1 MLTIV
6 GYHDSVQCF
15 DLDSNMIYENIDRN
29 GDSIITLDECELGA
43 VKVVNSYGLGWGNLG
58 YMYIP
63 FKILVESGVQAPRAY
78 TCQIDSI
85 DYEPGITLKFSAEHR
100 IRNLLRFQIGYAP
113 KANQDSIEGITI
125 LPFMREKGGGLPMR
139 GCYTGPIEVG
149 VDYSYYFDNSD
160 IGKVFLIVREKDEEP
175 ADYYGGRI
183 QNFTLIDYRWGEE
196 FILPCEYDS
205 VELLNKTETIISIE
219 YDLLPHD
226 RENKE
231 IDADLTLGSN
241 MVSRFTTEVTDNATL
256 TVGEEV
262 RIDMYDSEI
271 HIDQGSAL
279 VIKKGVT
286 FHAKSGNCQIIVD
299 GNLSL
304 DTNVHF
310 VAEDSAMLTIRLNN
324 TSLDAEFEKVY
335 FENCHLI
342 CYTQDLTITDCEF
355 SDCDYMNSFRGNVD
369 ISNTPFTNTSVYLG
383 DQTGGSTHLAQVTG
397 CAFYQEYHINPP
409 TVDAIEIY
417 NYSNYNLEN
426 NEIDGFYCGVVI
438 SQSGGGSGMNSITRN
453 EIHDIST
460 TGIVVFNSAASI
472 HINHVYHC
480 ESGIRLNNNS
490 NVSINGI
497 PSAESFEDMNYVV
510 DNTGFEL
517 YCSTGS
523 FPWYFRYNAIIDE
536 DNGSSGDYL
545 IYAEHP
551 GGSVV
556 FNAEYN
562 CFGDY
567 FDEQEDLYPYQ
578 YLDAHPTFCPAGG
591 EHKSAEAAFDD
602 FQQGTEYFEN
612 EEFDDAKEMFESII
626 ENYPQTVY
634 AGASMK
640 YLFDLEKY
648 LNSDFSSLQTYYE
661 TDETIQGDSILSKLA
676 IFLSNKC
683 EIEMENWQ
691 TAIDHFEQIIL
702 EPNCPQDSIF
712 AIIDLGY
719 TYFLMDNSASR
730 STAMGRMPEHRP
742 GSLSEFNR
750 KRDYLLNLLP
760 FKKTTETGSLDG
772 AIVTG
777 SDILKQNSPNPFRGT
792 TTIGFELD
800 RQSHVVFEV
809 YDGKGMLVRS
819 VDLSTQEAGLNHV
832 ELDMQ
837 DWPEGIY
844 FYSIYIDGL
853 LNGSKKMIVK

>member
-472 HINHVYHC
+472 HINPC
-480 ESGIRLNNNS
+480 
-490 NVSINGI
+490 VS
-497 PSAESFEDMNYVV
+497 
-510 DNTGFEL
+510 L
-517 YCSTGS
+517 
-523 FPWYFRYNAIIDE
+523 
-536 DNGSSGDYL
+536 
-545 IYAEHP
+545 
-551 GGSVV
+551 
-556 FNAEYN
+556 
-562 CFGDY
+562 
-567 FDEQEDLYPYQ
+567 
-578 YLDAHPTFCPAGG
+578 
-591 EHKSAEAAFDD
+591 
-602 FQQGTEYFEN
+602 
-612 EEFDDAKEMFESII
+612 
-626 ENYPQTVY
+626 
-634 AGASMK
+634 
-640 YLFDLEKY
+640 
-648 LNSDFSSLQTYYE
+648 
-661 TDETIQGDSILSKLA
+661 
-676 IFLSNKC
+676 
-683 EIEMENWQ
+683 
-691 TAIDHFEQIIL
+691 
-702 EPNCPQDSIF
+702 
-712 AIIDLGY
+712 
-719 TYFLMDNSASR
+719 
-730 STAMGRMPEHRP
+730 
-742 GSLSEFNR
+742 
-750 KRDYLLNLLP
+750 
-760 FKKTTETGSLDG
+760 
-772 AIVTG
+772 
-777 SDILKQNSPNPFRGT
+777 
-792 TTIGFELD
+792 
-800 RQSHVVFEV
+800 
-809 YDGKGMLVRS
+809 
-819 VDLSTQEAGLNHV
+819 
-832 ELDMQ
+832 
-837 DWPEGIY
+837 
-844 FYSIYIDGL
+844 
-853 LNGSKKMIVK
+853 

>member
-1 MLTIV
+1 M
-6 GYHDSVQCF
+6 
-15 DLDSNMIYENIDRN
+15 
-29 GDSIITLDECELGA
+29 
-43 VKVVNSYGLGWGNLG
+43 
-58 YMYIP
+58 
-63 FKILVESGVQAPRAY
+63 
-78 TCQIDSI
+78 
-85 DYEPGITLKFSAEHR
+85 
-100 IRNLLRFQIGYAP
+100 
-113 KANQDSIEGITI
+113 
-125 LPFMREKGGGLPMR
+125 
-139 GCYTGPIEVG
+139 
-149 VDYSYYFDNSD
+149 
-160 IGKVFLIVREKDEEP
+160 
-175 ADYYGGRI
+175 
-183 QNFTLIDYRWGEE
+183 
-196 FILPCEYDS
+196 
-205 VELLNKTETIISIE
+205 
-219 YDLLPHD
+219 
-226 RENKE
+226 
-231 IDADLTLGSN
+231 
-241 MVSRFTTEVTDNATL
+241 
-256 TVGEEV
+256 
-262 RIDMYDSEI
+262 
-271 HIDQGSAL
+271 
-279 VIKKGVT
+279 
-286 FHAKSGNCQIIVD
+286 
-299 GNLSL
+299 
-304 DTNVHF
+304 
-310 VAEDSAMLTIRLNN
+310 
-324 TSLDAEFEKVY
+324 
-335 FENCHLI
+335 
-342 CYTQDLTITDCEF
+342 
-355 SDCDYMNSFRGNVD
+355 
-369 ISNTPFTNTSVYLG
+369 
-383 DQTGGSTHLAQVTG
+383 
-397 CAFYQEYHINPP
+397 
-409 TVDAIEIY
+409 
-417 NYSNYNLEN
+417 
-426 NEIDGFYCGVVI
+426 
-438 SQSGGGSGMNSITRN
+438 
-453 EIHDIST
+453 
-460 TGIVVFNSAASI
+460 
-472 HINHVYHC
+472 YHC

-612 EEFDDAKEMFESII
+612 EEFDDAKEMFESIV